1 MNKILIVGLGLIGG
15 SYAKGLTKGN
25 YQVFGIDINLE
36 TVKQAYLDGS
46 IINQDVDIVNIL
58 KKIDILILC
67 LYPKDNIEWLKKYQ
81 RYLLPKTLITDV
93 TGVKVMMINEVQSF
107 LRSDLIFIPSHPMAG
122 KEVSG
127 YQHSNEHLFEG
138 ANFIIT
144 PAISTERID
153 ELYKLAKVLKF
164 SRIEILTPNLHD
176 EIIGYLSQ
184 LTHIIA
190 VALMN
195 THETTNLIRYTGDS
209 FRDLTRIAK
218 INDNLWNELF
228 FSNKEVLI
236 KEINDFQKALKK
248 IENKLIQNDKE
259 GLKQILIESS
269 IKRQAFDEK

>member
-1 MNKILIVGLGLIGG
+1 
-15 SYAKGLTKGN
+15 
-25 YQVFGIDINLE
+25 
-36 TVKQAYLDGS
+36 
-46 IINQDVDIVNIL
+46 
-58 KKIDILILC
+58 
-67 LYPKDNIEWLKKYQ
+67 
-81 RYLLPKTLITDV
+81 
-93 TGVKVMMINEVQSF
+93 MMINEVQSF